1 MCNLKSI
8 SLKRKWCLSYLW
20 RHHLNINRRFFGGE
34 EAQIRGALTEDFP
47 LYIQRN
53 RVLAASLSI
62 FIWCR
67 MLRMRFNKVAQSVS
81 SLVSLQSFHIVSK
94 SKRKVWGIAAER
106 EIWWR
111 EREAKACFYPLLSAQ
126 SPADNTVDLKILLSW
141 IQEFLHISQWNLLD
155 IVRDLWP
162 DSLQEMC
169 CINTSNTLM

>member
-1 MCNLKSI
+1 MV
-8 SLKRKWCLSYLW
+8 
-20 RHHLNINRRFFGGE
+20 E
-34 EAQIRGALTEDFP
+34 TQIRGALTKDFP

-53 RVLAASLSI
+53 RLLATSLSI
-62 FIWCR
+62 FRWCR

-94 SKRKVWGIAAER
+94 SERKVWGIVAER

-111 EREAKACFYPLLSAQ
+111 ERDPKACFYPLLSAQ

-155 IVRDLWP
+155 IVHGLWP
-162 DSLQEMC
+162 DSGNVVHQC
-169 CINTSNTLM
+169 QQHINQRPIEFIINAGLSNCFLCKNYTKINGQKSSNC